1 MLSYLKIA
9 GVGLFV
15 ASLLI
20 LGWQAN
26 GWRIKAAQ
34 AEVAR
39 LELRN
44 EIERRVKADA
54 DRLALQVQL
63 SAKEA
68 KIGAGVKVVTKT
80 IREYI
85 HDTVPCRISAPVSN
99 SLRALRAGETI
110 LPPAP
115 SQPPAAGVPSRLASG
130 GR

>member
-9 GVGLFV
+9 GAGLFV
-15 ASLLI
+15 ASLII
-20 LGWQAN
+20 LGFKVAT
-26 GWRIKAAQ
+26 WRADAALL
-34 AEVAR
+34 EVAK

-44 EIERRVKADA
+44 EIERRVKSDA
-54 DRLALQVQL
+54 DRLALQVKL

-68 KIGAGVKVVTKT
+68 KIGTSVKVVTKT

-115 SQPPAAGVPSRLASG
+115 AQPVVTRAAP
-130 GR
+130 

>member
-9 GVGLFV
+9 GAGLFV
-15 ASLLI
+15 ASLII
-20 LGWQAN
+20 LGFKIAT
-26 GWRIKAAQ
+26 WRADAALL
-34 AEVAR
+34 EVAR

-44 EIERRVKADA
+44 EMQRRVKADA
-54 DRLALQVQL
+54 DRLAAQIKL

-68 KIGAGVKVVTKT
+68 KIGTSVKVVTKT

-110 LPPAP
+110 LPPAAP
-115 SQPPAAGVPSRLASG
+115 QPATGRAAP
-130 GR
+130 

>member
-1 MLSYLKIA
+1 MLGYLKMIGA
-9 GVGLFV
+9 GLSVL
-15 ASLLI
+15 ALI
-20 LGWQAN
+20 WVGWQAN
-26 GWRIKAAQ
+26 GWRIKSAQ
-34 AEVAR
+34 ADV
-39 LELRN
+39 LKVELRN
-44 EIERRVKADA
+44 ELQRRVKADA

-99 SLRALRAGETI
+99 GLRDLRAGI

-115 SQPPAAGVPSRLASG
+115 TQSATGRAAP
-130 GR
+130 